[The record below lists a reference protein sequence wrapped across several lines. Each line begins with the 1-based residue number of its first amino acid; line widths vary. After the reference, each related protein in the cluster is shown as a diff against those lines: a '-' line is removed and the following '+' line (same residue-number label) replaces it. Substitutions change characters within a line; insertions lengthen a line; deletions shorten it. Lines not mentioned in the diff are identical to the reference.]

1 MIKEKVHTFGI
12 GHAVVDIALTVG
24 AFYVASWIRRALLPP
39 DLKAFLDL
47 NRIGWMLIVI
57 VPVWF
62 ILLNYEKAYPSFE
75 QRSLRIICYRAAK
88 AALEGLGILF
98 AVIFFKRAYVQS
110 RLFILFFGAINIGFL
125 VAARVLIFQW
135 RKHFYARGSHLH
147 QVLIVGTDDKAVKV
161 SKLIADQSQWGFDL
175 SGFLTLSSSHERSA
189 ECTPVLGELK
199 NLGDILH
206 NSHIDWV
213 IFVVDS
219 SEIELVR
226 SGIRECEEVGV
237 VASYLMGDMFPLKMA
252 RMHLDAY
259 DGTTF
264 LTFTTTTSYGWSLL
278 YKGILDRVGASL
290 GILLLSPLMLLVAT
304 LIKLSSKGPV
314 FFDQERCGLNGRRFV
329 LYKFRT
335 MKEGAEKM
343 LDDVKATSGN
353 GSRVVFKLK
362 DDPRVT
368 RVGRFLRRFSLDELP
383 QLYNVLKGEMSLVGP
398 RPPIPSEVK
407 KYERWQRRRLSMK
420 PGLTCIWQV
429 SGRNEVDFEKW
440 MTLDLQYIDDWSL
453 TLDAK
458 ILLKT
463 VPAVL
468 SGKGAY

>member
-12 GHAVVDIALTVG
+12 GHAVIDIALTVG
-24 AFYVASWIRRALLPP
+24 AFYIASGVRRALLPA

-62 ILLNYEKAYPSFE
+62 ILLNHEKAYLSFE
-75 QRSLRIICYRAAK
+75 QRSLTVISYRAAK

-98 AVIFFKRAYVQS
+98 AVIFFRRAYVQS
-110 RLFILFFGAINIGFL
+110 RLFLLFFGAIDIGFL
-125 VAARVLIFQW
+125 LGARVLIFQW
-135 RKHFYARGSHLH
+135 RKRFYARGSNLQ
-147 QVLIVGTDDKAVKV
+147 QVLIVGADDKAVKV
-161 SKLIADQSQWGFDL
+161 SELIANQSQWGFEV
-175 SGFLTLSSSHERSA
+175 SGFLTLSSTHELRA
-189 ECTPVLGELK
+189 ECTPVLGEVK
-199 NLGDILH
+199 DLGKILH

-213 IFVVDS
+213 IFVAGS
-219 SEIELVR
+219 SEMDLVR
-226 SGIRECEEVGV
+226 SGVKECEEVGV
-237 VASYLMGDMFPLKMA
+237 AASYLMGNMFPLKMA
-252 RMHLDAY
+252 KMHLDTY

-264 LTFTTTTSYGWSLL
+264 ITFTTTSSYHWSLL
-278 YKGILDRVGASL
+278 NKGILDRVGASL

-314 FFDQERCGLNGRRFV
+314 FFKQERCGLNGRRFT

-343 LDDVKATSGN
+343 LDDVRARSGN
-353 GSRVVFKLK
+353 ESRVVFKLK

-383 QLYNVLKGEMSLVGP
+383 QLFNVLRGEMSLVGP
-398 RPPIPSEVK
+398 RPPIPSEVE

-440 MTLDLQYIDDWSL
+440 MSLDLQYIDDWSL

-468 SGKGAY
+468 LGRGAY

>member
-12 GHAVVDIALTVG
+12 GHAVLDIALTVG
-24 AFYVASWIRRALLPP
+24 AFYIASGIRRALLPP

-75 QRSLRIICYRAAK
+75 KRSLRVISYGATK

-110 RLFILFFGAINIGFL
+110 RLFILFFGVINIGFL
-125 VAARVLIFQW
+125 LGARVLIFQW
-135 RKHFYARGSHLH
+135 RKRFYARGSNLH
-147 QVLIVGTDDKAVKV
+147 QVLIVGTDEKAVRV
-161 SKLIADQSQWGFDL
+161 SELMADQSQWGFEV
-175 SGFLTLSSSHERSA
+175 SGFLTLSNSHEQRG
-189 ECTPVLGELK
+189 ECTPVLGELRD
-199 NLGDILH
+199 LGEILH

-213 IFVVDS
+213 IFAVGSD
-219 SEIELVR
+219 EIDLVR

-237 VASYLMGDMFPLKMA
+237 AASYLMGNMFPLEMA
-252 RMHLDAY
+252 RMHLDTF

-264 LTFTTTTSYGWSLL
+264 LTFTTTSSYGWSLL

-290 GILLLSPLMLLVAT
+290 AILVLSPLMLMVAT

-314 FFDQERCGLNGRRFV
+314 FFNQERCGLNGRRFM

-335 MKEGAEKM
+335 MQEGAEKM

-353 GSRVVFKLK
+353 ESRVVFKLK

-368 RVGRFLRRFSLDELP
+368 RVGRVLRRFSLDELP
-383 QLYNVLKGEMSLVGP
+383 QLLNVLKGEMSLVGP
-398 RPPIPSEVK
+398 RPPIASEVE

-440 MTLDLQYIDDWSL
+440 MSLDLQYIDNWSL